1 MDQPRR
7 REQLI
12 LKILNMKNYINL
24 LFVFLMLPFIS
35 MAQKNDSTKVKE
47 KLARPTFESSAVIDN
62 PSNTLYRKNTLEV
75 DLQHRFGLINGN
87 NNDLVGFWGA
97 SNIRI
102 AVSYSVH
109 DRITLGFGT
118 TKDQRLQDF
127 NLKGAILQQT
137 RSNSTPLSITY
148 YGNATISALPEENF
162 NNVQDRYSFF
172 NQIIFAKRF
181 SNQFSLQFAPSVSH
195 FNAVPSNMK
204 NDVFAISFGAK
215 IKLTEG
221 TNLMIDYSQPLTSYD
236 DPNDVDIALGGIS
249 SPKAGF
255 SIGAEFNT
263 SAHAFQIFA
272 TNYWGIVPQQNYVYN
287 QNDFWSG
294 DILIG
299 FNITRLYN
307 F

>member
-1 MDQPRR
+1 
-7 REQLI
+7 
-12 LKILNMKNYINL
+12 MKNYINSLFIL
-24 LFVFLMLPFIS
+24 LMIPF
-35 MAQKNDSTKVKE
+35 MTNAQESDSTKVKE

-62 PSNTLYRKNTLEV
+62 PSNTLYGKNTLEV
-75 DLQHRFGLINGN
+75 DLQHRFGLVTGD
-87 NNDLVGFWGA
+87 NDLVGFWGA

-102 AVSYSVH
+102 AVSYAIM
-109 DRITLGFGT
+109 DRITIGFGT
-118 TKDQRLQDF
+118 TKENRYQDF

-148 YGNATISALPEENF
+148 YGNATISALPESNF
-162 NNVQDRYSFF
+162 NMVQDRYSYF

-181 SNQFSLQFAPSVSH
+181 NDNFSLQFAPSLSH
-195 FNAVPSNMK
+195 FNAVASNMK
-204 NDVFAISFGAK
+204 NDMFAIAFGAK
-215 IKLTEG
+215 IKVSPG
-221 TNLMIDYSQPLTSYD
+221 TNILIDYSQPLTSYD
-236 DPNDVDIALGGIS
+236 DPTPSDINLGGIKT
-249 SPKAGF
+249 PKPGL

-272 TNYWGIVPQQNYVYN
+272 TNYWGIVPQQNYMYN
-287 QNDFWSG
+287 QNDFFSG

>member
-1 MDQPRR
+1 
-7 REQLI
+7 
-12 LKILNMKNYINL
+12 MKNYITL
-24 LFVFLMLPFIS
+24 ILAFLILPFIGFS
-35 MAQKNDSTKVKE
+35 QENEVKEEKVKE

-62 PSNTLYRKNTLEV
+62 PSNTLFNKGTMEV

-97 SNIRI
+97 SNIRV
-102 AVSYSVH
+102 ALSYAII
-109 DRITLGFGT
+109 DRITVGFGT
-118 TKDQRLQDF
+118 TKYKRYQDF

-148 YGNATISALPEENF
+148 YGNWTISALPKDDF
-162 NNVQDRYSFF
+162 NMIQDRYSFY

-181 SNQFSLQFAPSVSH
+181 SDSFSLEFAPSLSH
-195 FNAVPSNMK
+195 YNAVTSNMK
-204 NDVFAISFGAK
+204 NDVFSIAFGAK
-215 IKLTEG
+215 FKVSPG
-221 TNLMIDYSQPLTSYD
+221 TNILIDYSQPLTTY
-236 DPNDVDIALGGIS
+236 AEATAEELAEGGVNT
-249 SPKAGF
+249 PKAGF
-255 SIGAEFNT
+255 SFGVEFNT
-263 SAHAFQIFA
+263 SAHAFQLFA

-287 QNDFWSG
+287 QNDFFKG